1 MIESEGVTHSSE
13 PLHSQVL
20 IIDEISDPNEVR
32 AVKSIAQRGVAM
44 VATAHGVDLGSLLK
58 NPDLN
63 PLLGGLEKVTLG
75 DQAAKCAPL
84 CRAVIQRT
92 ESCGH

>member
-1 MIESEGVTHSSE
+1 M
-13 PLHSQVL
+13 L

-44 VATAHGVDLGSLLK
+44 VATAHGVCLGSLLK

-63 PLLGGLEKVTLG
+63 PLLGGLQTVTLG
-75 DQAAKCAPL
+75 DMLAKCAQL
-84 CRAVIQRT
+84 IQQLVYVAIDNIP
-92 ESCGH
+92 